1 MMTPTL
7 YLAKGPLGAC
17 CVHECV
23 VGKCVVTVLDVVVVV
38 LGVVAGVAVG
48 VHVVLLLI
56 LALRQFPSPHVRGAG
71 NAAHWLLGLLTCHIV
86 ESLTCTCHLSASSSA
101 AFERKRESFAD
112 VCQHRIYDKLG
123 GAEGAG
129 Y

>member
-1 MMTPTL
+1 MTPTL

-71 NAAHWLLGLLTCHIV
+71 HAAHARWWVCACLHAC
-86 ESLTCTCHLSASSSA
+86 
-101 AFERKRESFAD
+101 SFHSF
-112 VCQHRIYDKLG
+112 QN
-123 GAEGAG
+123 AELKPEVVT
-129 Y
+129 